1 MHENLKQAAALFA
14 QNKVDQAEQAFL
26 QVLASEPANK
36 FALNNLGVI
45 AYQKQDV
52 ERSVNY
58 FEQVMEV
65 DPFYKLA
72 LTNFVDV
79 LKQINRIDL
88 AKTHLTKYLASHPQD
103 LEMNQALLEL
113 DPYFSPARKFPQMN
127 EVLTHNDA
135 GMRCLKEARLEEA
148 KDHFVKSLA
157 GRDDQPQIR
166 ELLLKTLFGILN
178 RNADATKARLKEI
191 KPKVFDKN
199 QRRNPAREGF
209 LRYVPEELVAEKTG
223 KNVLFVSDIEVAGN
237 MVRMMNVL
245 NDHTTHKSRAMI
257 LKRDYLNYGEDL
269 VLDNEESIKEA
280 HELIK
285 QADFFHFV
293 RYIPPVPG
301 LNWNDY
307 LHKNNCLVDYFGG
320 DIKSNKKQVVD
331 FHQKTGIFGLN
342 KYDHAMYRDAEFMM
356 YHIPIMFDA
365 SPYRQY
371 EVDLSFYDK
380 KDVVINHAPTNP
392 TEKYTHYILPIL
404 EKVQK
409 RVPEKNLIVSLT
421 MGKSNAEA
429 MEEKANCDIHIDCI
443 RPREIMLSGN
453 PGLTSLESL
462 ALGKVTVCTLD
473 NFFLS
478 FFPDNPV
485 FSATAEDL
493 EDLMVNILTKPEM
506 VREKMKNAKDW
517 LKHYHPVEVMKQYLQ
532 IYQLV
537 MTGNSFVNTF
547 ERFFMILD

>member
-1 MHENLKQAAALFA
+1 
-14 QNKVDQAEQAFL
+14 
-26 QVLASEPANK
+26 
-36 FALNNLGVI
+36 
-45 AYQKQDV
+45 
-52 ERSVNY
+52 
-58 FEQVMEV
+58 MEV

-72 LTNFVDV
+72 LTNFVGL
-79 LKQINRIDL
+79 LKQINQTDR
-88 AKTHLTKYLASHPQD
+88 AKAHLSKYLERHPQD
-103 LEMNQALLEL
+103 LEMNQAFLEL
-113 DPYFSPARKFPQMN
+113 DPSFSPAIQAAPIK
-127 EVLTHNDA
+127 EALSHNA
-135 GMRCLKEARLEEA
+135 EGMRCLREARLEEA

-157 GRDDQPQIR
+157 GQDDQPEIR

-178 RNADATKARLKEI
+178 RNAGETKARLKEI
-191 KPKVFDKN
+191 KPKVFDKTE
-199 QRRNPAREGF
+199 RRNPERDGF
-209 LRYVPEELVAEKTG
+209 LRYVPEGLVPEKTG

-237 MVRMMNVL
+237 LARMMNVL
-245 NDHTTHKSRAMI
+245 NDHTTHKARAVI

-269 VLDNEESIKEA
+269 VLDNEESLKEA

-285 QADFFHFV
+285 QTDFFHFV
-293 RYIPPVPG
+293 RFIPPVPG
-301 LNWNDY
+301 LNWNDC

-320 DIKSNKKQVVD
+320 DIKSNKKQVVE

-356 YHIPIMFDA
+356 YHIPIMFDD
-365 SPYRQY
+365 SPYRDYQ
-371 EVDLSFYDK
+371 VDLSMYEK

-409 RVPEKNLIVSLT
+409 RVPGKNLMVSLT

-429 MEEKANCDIHIDCI
+429 MAEKANCDIHIDCI
-443 RPREIMLSGN
+443 RPKAVMLSGN

-493 EDLMVNILTKPEM
+493 EDVMVNILTKPEM

-517 LKHYHPVEVMKQYLQ
+517 LRHYHPVEVMKQYLQ

-547 ERFFMILD
+547 DRFFLMLA